1 MKLLFSFLITTSFV
15 FGVCPDGFYEDDC
28 GTCWM
33 PYCYDFNSHNIQYD
47 IEESECSGYTQLWII
62 PGDAGD
68 PFFNSY
74 CNGSCPENFLPDD
87 CNHCWMNFCYSFFQ
101 DGLDG
106 DPAHSVYY
114 DLTQE
119 ECESYGYGY
128 YFADHPANPYWNSN
142 CVTDCAGDPNGD
154 AVEDCNGVCDGDA
167 LVDDCDECQLSYC
180 YDYVT
185 HEVNYDFPCDGPTEM
200 YVAADDP
207 SNPYWNSSCNPDDE
221 CDGTVD
227 CAGVCDGYAMVDDCG
242 VCSDNYY
249 CYDYVTHQTNTD
261 FPCDGAT
268 EVLVLPDSDYNADWN
283 ASCEDCN
290 GVANGD
296 ALVDDC
302 DECQLSYCYDYV
314 THEVNY
320 DFPCDGPT
328 EMYVAADD
336 PSNPYWNMAQDCNG
350 ECGGDAVIDECG
362 VCGGTG
368 IQTGDLNDDCMINV
382 LDIVFLVQIIV
393 NGETFEDTADL
404 NNDGTVNILD
414 VVQLVGYVING
425 SMRSS
430 DASAAN
436 MTIADNALRLSANG
450 YIGGVQMTLSHANGF
465 ELDLTENAM
474 VSEYKTNG
482 TTTIL
487 VVVAPEKDL
496 IFTAN
501 QSFEVVDMIVAN
513 SEVEIDVQTISEF
526 GLSAAYPNPFN
537 PSTTVEL
544 AVPTADF
551 VSVKVYNLVGQVVG
565 VLAEGMMEANSYTF
579 SWNAADMASGVY
591 LIRAESGSSVD
602 IQKVLLVK

>member
-1 MKLLFSFLITTSFV
+1 
-15 FGVCPDGFYEDDC
+15 
-28 GTCWM
+28 
-33 PYCYDFNSHNIQYD
+33 
-47 IEESECSGYTQLWII
+47 
-62 PGDAGD
+62 
-68 PFFNSY
+68 
-74 CNGSCPENFLPDD
+74 
-87 CNHCWMNFCYSFFQ
+87 
-101 DGLDG
+101 
-106 DPAHSVYY
+106 
-114 DLTQE
+114 
-119 ECESYGYGY
+119 
-128 YFADHPANPYWNSN
+128 
-142 CVTDCAGDPNGD
+142 
-154 AVEDCNGVCDGDA
+154 
-167 LVDDCDECQLSYC
+167 
-180 YDYVT
+180 
-185 HEVNYDFPCDGPTEM
+185 
-200 YVAADDP
+200 
-207 SNPYWNSSCNPDDE
+207 
-221 CDGTVD
+221 
-227 CAGVCDGYAMVDDCG
+227 
-242 VCSDNYY
+242 
-249 CYDYVTHQTNTD
+249 
-261 FPCDGAT
+261 
-268 EVLVLPDSDYNADWN
+268 
-283 ASCEDCN
+283 
-290 GVANGD
+290 
-296 ALVDDC
+296 
-302 DECQLSYCYDYV
+302 
-314 THEVNY
+314 VNY